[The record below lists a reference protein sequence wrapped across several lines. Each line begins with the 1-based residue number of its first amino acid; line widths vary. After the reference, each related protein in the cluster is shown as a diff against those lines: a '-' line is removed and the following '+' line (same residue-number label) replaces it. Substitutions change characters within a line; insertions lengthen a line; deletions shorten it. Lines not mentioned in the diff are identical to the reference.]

1 MSPCTTLHDGSNLK
15 CFFNF
20 CPQCFWR
27 SRSKALG
34 DYYSCMR
41 LALFIIG
48 ISIALGALIALP
60 FSLRVKAQGG
70 IQAGAIFLAVA
81 VMFGLGVIFL
91 ALVI

>member
-1 MSPCTTLHDGSNLK
+1 
-15 CFFNF
+15 
-20 CPQCFWR
+20 
-27 SRSKALG
+27 
-34 DYYSCMR
+34 MR
-41 LALFIIG
+41 LALLIIG
-48 ISIALGALIALP
+48 ILIALGALIALP